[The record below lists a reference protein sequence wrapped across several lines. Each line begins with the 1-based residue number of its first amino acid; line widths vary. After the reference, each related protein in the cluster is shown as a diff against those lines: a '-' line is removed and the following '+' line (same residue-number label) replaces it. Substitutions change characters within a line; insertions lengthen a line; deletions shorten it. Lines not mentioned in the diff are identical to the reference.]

1 MQRAATAK
9 ADVDSK
15 LRTMLTEVKKE
26 TSQAVAE
33 AESALGRAK
42 DDNDAAAVAEDKL
55 RQAKI
60 AERYLDD
67 KLEEVEASME
77 EEKSFLPGGGLP
89 PLSSAAVDAAIAT
102 GGEEGTFSGAS
113 SPQGSAFYM
122 GMTGQEGDA
131 NALSGLLGITNAAS
145 NWFTNPEGNMS
156 PQPILSSN
164 PSYQLIFSC
173 LSNLAAVQAA
183 KSAADAE
190 IAALKEQVRSAV
202 EKNERTESEV
212 DKLQLQATKDDDE
225 LARLRR
231 LLGEKTNQYEEE
243 KVDNNKT
250 KNELNALT
258 KKYDTLTNAKTA
270 LDKQVEALTAQ
281 GKQDALAMATQHK
294 QLEESAARQTA
305 IVAEY
310 KDYKDKAET
319 TIATLQTQA
328 KKDALAMATQH
339 KQLEESAARQTAI
352 VAEYKDHK
360 DKAETTIAT
369 LQTQAKKDEVDITAL
384 KKRISDLERQVK
396 TITDENELSEDEIAS
411 LKKNIAEWE
420 ALCKK
425 NAADI
430 ANANRRIIELEAAL
444 AKSNDELTTM
454 TTAKTVADKE
464 IASLT
469 IQGQKDRD
477 EIESLKKRIQ
487 ELETHQVAL
496 VKEYQ
501 VFKTATE
508 KTIEDL
514 EASNKQ
520 TKDQMIALAK
530 EYQSYKIT
538 SETTVNELNASL
550 VKLQDGYR
558 QHLNECKLAAEKCA
572 KSIVDLEATNKQ
584 TKDQMTA
591 LAKEYQS
598 YKIASET
605 TVNECKVAAEK
616 AATTIAD
623 LESAVAS
630 NQQAFSTHLQ
640 QCTTAQAATE
650 AEINDLR
657 EQVKKSNE
665 KDEMNTAQIE
675 ELTARM
681 GDLRDIIADE
691 KDQNVRFNVEINDLR
706 EQVKKSNEMEEM
718 NAAQIEEL
726 TARMGDLRDIIVDEK
741 DQNVRLNE
749 QIEAS
754 KVAQATVLAKT
765 KQVGIR
771 ITPVLIFLMWTGCLG
786 F

>member
-305 IVAEY
+305 
-310 KDYKDKAET
+310 
-319 TIATLQTQA
+319 L
-328 KKDALAMATQH
+328 
-339 KQLEESAARQTAI
+339 